1 MSSET
6 GAHRQPPRRR
16 EEGLIPSSNGSDPA
30 VPAPLVGETVLSVVE
45 LPGTLVENLFPPT
58 LGLTPD
64 SPCSFSLW
72 SRGLLP
78 VRGSRPGPGCCL
90 RVSGLLGARGLRFA
104 DQIFWSHTGRLVT
117 VWPRMAGEALSGAS
131 ERAPPCVQGGIA
143 ERPRSLP
150 LEMGRRPRGGASCR
164 PGAGDREE
172 GPFASPGAVYICT
185 EDVFPDLRLQQLIA
199 QQRRLRTDVPGDV
212 VDRMK
217 FGDQIFIEHVAD
229 VVSVS
234 LAPRSEGRSV
244 RWESRTREPPHGA
257 VSREAPA
264 TGHTCKSTWSGTRN
278 SGQTGL
284 T

>member
-1 MSSET
+1 MGPQSERPL
-6 GAHRQPPRRR
+6 ACR
-16 EEGLIPSSNGSDPA
+16 EA
-30 VPAPLVGETVLSVVE
+30 
-45 LPGTLVENLFPPT
+45 LPKGPT
-58 LGLTPD
+58 H
-64 SPCSFSLW
+64 FR
-72 SRGLLP
+72 SRWAG
-78 VRGSRPGPGCCL
+78 GPG
-90 RVSGLLGARGLRFA
+90 
-104 DQIFWSHTGRLVT
+104 
-117 VWPRMAGEALSGAS
+117 
-131 ERAPPCVQGGIA
+131 GG
-143 ERPRSLP
+143 
-150 LEMGRRPRGGASCR
+150 GGASCR

>member
-1 MSSET
+1 MAQDGGRSPEW
-6 GAHRQPPRRR
+6 
-16 EEGLIPSSNGSDPA
+16 GLRAS
-30 VPAPLVGETVLSVVE
+30 APLRAGRHCRKAPLTSAPDGPAA
-45 LPGTLVENLFPPT
+45 PG
-58 LGLTPD
+58 
-64 SPCSFSLW
+64 
-72 SRGLLP
+72 
-78 VRGSRPGPGCCL
+78 
-90 RVSGLLGARGLRFA
+90 
-104 DQIFWSHTGRLVT
+104 
-117 VWPRMAGEALSGAS
+117 
-131 ERAPPCVQGGIA
+131 GG
-143 ERPRSLP
+143 
-150 LEMGRRPRGGASCR
+150 GGASCR